1 MFGDLMGDMQE
12 KQKAMKEKLASITV
26 DAEAGNGAVKITAN
40 ANKEILN
47 ISIDQ
52 DVLETGE
59 LEELEDLLLIAI
71 NEVLAKAMEKE
82 QVETQKML
90 KDMLPPG
97 MGGLGNLFG

>member
-12 KQKAMKEKLASITV
+12 KQKAMKEKLATITV
-26 DAEAGNGAVKITAN
+26 NAEAGNGAVKVSAN

-47 ISIDQ
+47 ISIDKEA
-52 DVLETGE
+52 LETGE
-59 LEELEDLLLIAI
+59 MEELEDLLLIAI
-71 NEVLAKAMEKE
+71 NEALAKAMEKE
-82 QVETQKML
+82 QAETQNMI

>member
-1 MFGDLMGDMQE
+1 MGDMQE
-12 KQKAMKEKLASITV
+12 KQKAMKEKLATITV
-26 DAEAGNGAVKITAN
+26 EAEAGNGAVKIKAN

-47 ISIDQ
+47 ISINKEDLQ
-52 DVLETGE
+52 TDDM
-59 LEELEDLLLIAI
+59 EELEDLLLIAV

-82 QVETQKML
+82 QSETQDMI

>member
-1 MFGDLMGDMQE
+1 MGDMQE
-12 KQKAMKEKLASITV
+12 KQKAMKEKLATITV
-26 DAEAGNGAVKITAN
+26 EAEAGNGAVKIKAN

-47 ISIDQ
+47 ISINKEALQTD
-52 DVLETGE
+52 DM
-59 LEELEDLLLIAI
+59 EELEDLLLIAV

-82 QVETQKML
+82 QSETQDMI

>member
-1 MFGDLMGDMQE
+1 MGDMQE